1 MEDYRDKMTESK
13 IRCVE
18 NYLKLINSEKKYVDE
33 YNKTHAN
40 FKTYK
45 IADVKRLIYDKSDPK
60 KFAMICKNIDNKNK
74 EIEV

>member
-1 MEDYRDKMTESK
+1 MMNIFLQLSLSRCQEQVEISLEDYRDKMPESK

-33 YNKTHAN
+33 YNKTHPN

-45 IADVKRLIYDKSDPK
+45 IGDVLI
-60 KFAMICKNIDNKNK
+60 
-74 EIEV
+74 